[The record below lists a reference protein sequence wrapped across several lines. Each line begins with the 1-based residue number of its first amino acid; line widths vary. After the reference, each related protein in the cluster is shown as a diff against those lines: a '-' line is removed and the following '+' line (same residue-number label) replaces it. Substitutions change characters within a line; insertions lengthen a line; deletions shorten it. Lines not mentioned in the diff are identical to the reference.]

1 VGIKKRKMKHY
12 ITFEKAELNS
22 TITTLGFNLHNI
34 AEQITY
40 FQQYAKIQG
49 VEHDFVINSAIEKIN
64 ESLTTLKS
72 KFNLPIESNSCLELI
87 TENKIEEVVKRANK
101 DHDNPYRATIPKMK
115 ELIRSFNA
123 IAEREGKE
131 TNWEGIKLQCAKM
144 L

>member
-1 VGIKKRKMKHY
+1 MKHY

-34 AEQITY
+34 AEQIAY

-49 VEHDFVINSAIEKIN
+49 VEHGFVINSAIEKIN
-64 ESLTTLKS
+64 ESLTTLKQD
-72 KFNLPIESNSCLELI
+72 FNLPTETNSCLELI
-87 TENKIEEVVKRANK
+87 TEKKIEEVVKRANK
-101 DHDNPYRATIPKMK
+101 DHDNPYITTIPKMK
-115 ELIRSFNA
+115 KLIRSFNS